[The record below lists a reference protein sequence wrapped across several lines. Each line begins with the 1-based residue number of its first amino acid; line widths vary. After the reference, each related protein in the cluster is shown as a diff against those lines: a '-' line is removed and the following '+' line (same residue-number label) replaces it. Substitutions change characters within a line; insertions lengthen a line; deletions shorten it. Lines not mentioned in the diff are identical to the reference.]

1 MKDIFDKKFIVNDD
15 DYSHSDVLEY
25 LENFLN
31 KEYDNEIFKQNIIKL
46 FNNELN
52 ILKKDVENFEISL
65 ARDYVVDN
73 PYDEDN
79 YIKYRAFFLSNI
91 KKIHEEKELFNLF
104 SEYLNSK
111 DRIHIAEVLMNK
123 DEREYDIIL
132 SLINYSNEDFNK
144 GYYRLYE
151 KYLQNDNIPIGD
163 IDIFKLDNDKIKKII
178 DNASFF
184 YNNVVPT
191 NNIAIK
197 KYNKLKELYDFKDI
211 HFEIYNK
218 DLNGLVRLMSDF
230 NSSKSFKLVCD
241 DFLDIEKVNYPIL
254 NKIISLYELREIK
267 SNNCPYKHIAK
278 LLTNYNNNDL
288 RNNGYTFEQFIWF
301 CETDIDINKKQIRIN
316 MAFDK
321 DIIDSIIKNNGI
333 KVFVIGLSFYDFDDK
348 KETVNYLNAKYN
360 DEFNGLIKEFIEEN
374 NHLGQKKNVLK
385 IVKKIIIK

>member
-31 KEYDNEIFKQNIIKL
+31 KDYDNEIFKQNIIKL

-52 ILKKDVENFEISL
+52 ILKKDIENFEISL

-73 PYDEDN
+73 PYDEDT
-79 YIKYRAFFLSNI
+79 YIKYRDFFLSNI

-111 DRIHIAEVLMNK
+111 DRFHIAEVLMNK

-132 SLINYSNEDFNK
+132 SLINYSNGDFNK

-151 KYLQNDNIPIGD
+151 KYLQNDNIPID
-163 IDIFKLDNDKIKKII
+163 EIDIFKLDNNKIKKII

-184 YNNVVPT
+184 YNNVIPT

-301 CETDIDINKKQIRIN
+301 CETDIDINKKQKTN
-316 MAFDK
+316 
-321 DIIDSIIKNNGI
+321 KNRYGI
-333 KVFVIGLSFYDFDDK
+333 
-348 KETVNYLNAKYN
+348 
-360 DEFNGLIKEFIEEN
+360 
-374 NHLGQKKNVLK
+374 
-385 IVKKIIIK
+385 